1 MIESMKK
8 VLLNN
13 NKEVFKQNI
22 GSYSKERLNEVD
34 EQGNTLLHIAV
45 ENGSLYFV
53 KHLLAHGA
61 DISLKNRE
69 GNSALHLA
77 VQQGYFNIVNEML
90 GISPA
95 AKDRKRK
102 EKWIDKDR
110 SVKVATLKASQR
122 EAITL
127 LNVPNN
133 KGEIPLVIAANLK
146 DDLIYK
152 KLLLLESAPGYA
164 KSHIDQALI
173 RRQKHIGSLQSKSLW
188 AALLETFC
196 PSASLAEL
204 TESFAYTGLLAGASA
219 AVASGLNIAFA
230 IISIIGF
237 SMIMYANYKKNQ
249 SERNA
254 IRELEELQ
262 AELAF
267 LQGIRKRIAK
277 LASQQSLTSEEKK
290 ELALMK
296 EELTKTIQKP
306 TLVKGDEKN
315 AADYVTRNDK
325 ILVALSSAG
334 SFLCTYSGALGIMGL
349 GLAVGA
355 EILGTSLAA
364 LIISAGPIGIGV
376 ALGVGLILA
385 GALAYYHYETRKQGY
400 MIFGE
405 HRASIH
411 KLQYNIYKEQQDLVH
426 GSDMVLDDINR
437 LLETPQKPKES
448 MGEKKVDQKK
458 TAPKYLSNRYT
469 HGHKPGEICSIET
482 EQLSSH
488 GLMKTRSLPELY
500 ALGEP
505 SDLSNK
511 VL

>member
-1 MIESMKK
+1 MIESVKK
-8 VLLNN
+8 ALLNN
-13 NKEVFKQNI
+13 NEEVFKQKI
-22 GSYSKERLNEVD
+22 RLCSKERLNEVD
-34 EQGNTLLHIAV
+34 WQGNTLLHLAV
-45 ENGSLYFV
+45 EKGSLYFV
-53 KHLLAHGA
+53 KQLLAHGA

-77 VQQGYFNIVNEML
+77 VQRGYFNIVNEML

-110 SVKVATLKASQR
+110 SVKVETLKASQSR
-122 EAITL
+122 AITL

-152 KLLLLESAPGYA
+152 KLLLLEPAPGYA
-164 KSHIDQALI
+164 KKHIDKALSL
-173 RRQKHIGSLQSKSLW
+173 RQKHIGSLQSKSLW

-204 TESFAYTGLLAGASA
+204 TESFAYTGLLAGTSA
-219 AVASGLNIAFA
+219 AVALGFNIAFA
-230 IISIIGF
+230 IISILGF

-277 LASQQSLTSEEKK
+277 LASQQSLTPEEKK
-290 ELALMK
+290 ELALMR

-306 TLVKGDEKN
+306 TLVKGHEKN

-325 ILVALSSAG
+325 ILVALSSVG

-364 LIISAGPIGIGV
+364 LIISTGPIGIGV
-376 ALGVGLILA
+376 ALAVGLILA
-385 GALAYYHYETRKQGY
+385 GALAYYHYETRTQDY
-400 MIFGE
+400 LIFGE
-405 HRASIH
+405 QRASIH
-411 KLQYNIYKEQQDLVH
+411 KLQYNIYKEQHDLIH
-426 GSDMVLDDINR
+426 GSDMVLNNIDR
-437 LLETPQKPKES
+437 LIETPQKPKES
-448 MGEKKVDQKK
+448 EGDNNLDQKK
-458 TAPKYLSNRYT
+458 NAPESLANRYD

-482 EQLSSH
+482 GQLSSH
-488 GLMKTRSLPELY
+488 GLMKTRSLPGLY
-500 ALGEP
+500 TLNER

-511 VL
+511 V